1 MEWMAYRWE
10 FGSCPVGHIED
21 RSERPLI
28 ARPDRRATRR
38 EATPRNTTAPR
49 AATDH
54 AAQGV
59 NPALAQAATAL
70 HERRSNASRE
80 VASSCAQ
87 RWGRVKKPNS
97 PPYAWPGFEGSDRP
111 RAPRRQGIVAPLG
124 KHIILYPTSGAESV
138 AAGTRRGTVL
148 VYVNPQY
155 VLPVSP
161 DVSATGPNPL
171 VPADSHAHSLLLGS
185 RFA

>member
-1 MEWMAYRWE
+1 LSRRAYR
-10 FGSCPVGHIED
+10 
-21 RSERPLI
+21 RSFRK
-28 ARPDRRATRR
+28 AFDR
-38 EATPRNTTAPR
+38 EARQESHEARSHTEEHDCPPRCHGSRSTGG
-49 AATDH
+49 D
-54 AAQGV
+54 
-59 NPALAQAATAL
+59 ALAQAATAL